1 MDFIKYKLNV
11 IKHRGDPK
19 EAILQSG
26 HRVEKQE
33 YLFFTLPDKGDL
45 KGEQKTMLLAAEYHM
60 EHFLYVD
67 PVYEE
72 GFSEDNPNSSGRW
85 FAMCTCGSAAVMIGA
100 AEAFKIGMGIIKAP
114 QIAVCFFY
122 AKELESKG
130 IMHAKHQTSY
140 VNVRK

>member
-1 MDFIKYKLNV
+1 MDFSNYKLNV

-60 EHFLYVD
+60 EHFLYID
-67 PVYEE
+67 PLYET
-72 GFSEDNPNSSGRW
+72 SSDHW

-100 AEAFKIGMGIIKAP
+100 AEARKIGMGLIKAP